1 MDHDS
6 QFVVD
11 EIDPRDVDPRNG
23 EVDSSSDGRGGRGRK
38 SRGGR
43 GGRNRGGRGGR
54 DRNDGRSDF
63 AAKTAEDRWN
73 NPELT
78 VAGTTILTIL
88 LITIKTNESQ
98 RRIPVIARNVHA
110 VAVVAE
116 VADAI
121 VMKDKETINAMP
133 KKFRAAA
140 AMTRGA
146 IRMVIRM
153 AIAMTIVAAVTDHAM
168 SPAAQMETND
178 LETNDLVEVAIVA
191 HAEKTIHATSV
202 RLVVIDR
209 LATRATTAVGV
220 AEAIGPNVMS
230 VRNVQGVVVAVAV
243 DHVDRMIQFRR
254 FHDTAKCQ
262 LGTMRSQA

>member
-1 MDHDS
+1 M
-6 QFVVD
+6 
-11 EIDPRDVDPRNG
+11 
-23 EVDSSSDGRGGRGRK
+23 
-38 SRGGR
+38 
-43 GGRNRGGRGGR
+43 
-54 DRNDGRSDF
+54 
-63 AAKTAEDRWN
+63 
-73 NPELT
+73 
-78 VAGTTILTIL
+78 AGTTILTIL

-178 LETNDLVEVAIVA
+178 LVEVAIVA